1 MKPISQKKKNKT
13 KWLTFL
19 AQYVKSQLELIMKQF
34 AVTNI
39 INGSIQDAIIS
50 VKKLT
55 NVSRKTQHHGTVSFV
70 SVPNFHF
77 LN

>member
-1 MKPISQKKKNKT
+1 MVNFPCSVCEKPVGINH
-13 KWLTFL
+13 
-19 AQYVKSQLELIMKQF
+19 E
-34 AVTNI
+34 AVCCDKY
-39 INGSIQDAIIS
+39 NGSIQDAIIS